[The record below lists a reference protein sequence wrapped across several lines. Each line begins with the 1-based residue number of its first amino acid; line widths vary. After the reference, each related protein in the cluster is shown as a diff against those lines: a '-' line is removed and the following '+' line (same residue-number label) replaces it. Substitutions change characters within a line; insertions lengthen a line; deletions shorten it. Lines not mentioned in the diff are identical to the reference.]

1 MISET
6 VWKSLDP
13 RKGMVA
19 KNICVESVI
28 ICASLRKAETHR
40 IIKAAER
47 INVDFRRR
55 RCFAAVSFHRSV
67 VIPFLVAVAS
77 ARGRA
82 ASGAHAK

>member
-1 MISET
+1 MTSET

-13 RKGMVA
+13 RKGMVP

-40 IIKAAER
+40 VIKAAES
-47 INVDFRRR
+47 INVGFRR
-55 RCFAAVSFHRSV
+55 RCFASVSFHHSV
-67 VIPFLVAVAS
+67 VIPFLMTVAS

-82 ASGAHAK
+82 ASDAHTK